1 MKNRK
6 YEIAGHLFEVS
17 GEELVAAMSGI
28 EGFKPFEATKGEPLF
43 HFMEGASEDVP
54 AMVKE
59 QYTFDYEDVHGSF
72 GSTKEGFRLS
82 LKPEAEEPFEL
93 WCNLDA
99 RKVWLQGNWSM
110 YLYRFAL
117 WVGYGLMTLPY
128 DTVAIHSSCNVIAI

>member
-59 QYTFDYEDVHGSF
+59 QYTFDLKMYTD
-72 GSTKEGFRLS
+72 LS
-82 LKPEAEEPFEL
+82 VPPKRDSASP
-93 WCNLDA
+93 
-99 RKVWLQGNWSM
+99 
-110 YLYRFAL
+110 
-117 WVGYGLMTLPY
+117 
-128 DTVAIHSSCNVIAI
+128 